1 MPLKMASCRPVTVV
15 SSFGFLE
22 SFFFFTLLLSA
33 ASIGNETTATTTTTR
48 SATPVPDSENGWPID
63 SVAVSFSA
71 QWYSLEKMS
80 ALLRTLSEKPT
91 IKKKWER
98 KKRKKKK
105 TPFLFFLRL
114 LPIKV
119 PSSTLGSFLIVFF
132 FFIRIYVS
140 FYFYLFLHL
149 LFLSPR
155 CVRHQLCNLFT
166 PLTTYIHV
174 HTHQIIIIIMSSLCF
189 RL

>member
-1 MPLKMASCRPVTVV
+1 MLLKMASCRPVTVV

-33 ASIGNETTATTTTTR
+33 ASIGNETTTTTTTTR

-71 QWYSLEKMS
+71 QWYSLEKVS

-91 IKKKWER
+91 IKKRWER

-105 TPFLFFLRL
+105 KTSFLFFLRL
-114 LPIKV
+114 LPIQV

-132 FFIRIYVS
+132 FYSYICVFFFFFNFCTCSSSHLVVCAINS
-140 FYFYLFLHL
+140 ATFLPPSQH
-149 LFLSPR
+149 
-155 CVRHQLCNLFT
+155 
-166 PLTTYIHV
+166 TYTY
-174 HTHQIIIIIMSSLCF
+174 THIK
-189 RL
+189 